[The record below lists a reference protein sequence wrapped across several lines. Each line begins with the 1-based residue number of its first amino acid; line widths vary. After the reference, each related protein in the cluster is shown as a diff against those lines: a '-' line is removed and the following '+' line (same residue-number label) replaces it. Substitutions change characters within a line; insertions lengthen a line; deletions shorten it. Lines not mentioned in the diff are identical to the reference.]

1 MNQSVDE
8 RAAELYDLS
17 VPDWPGEIDF
27 YQQLAAQTRS
37 SGESVLEVA
46 CGTGRVAIRLA
57 QDGVHVTG
65 IDRSTAMLDVARGK
79 SATMPNVRW
88 VQADMRSFDLGTAF
102 GLVIIP
108 GHSFQHM
115 LTPADQ
121 VACLACIRQHLIA
134 DGVLVIHLDHQD
146 IAWLGELCTGR
157 ESSPMPAQELTHPR
171 TGRRIRTG
179 RAWSYERSTQTASLT
194 TVWEE
199 IGVDGTVVGRWQ
211 RGPVPLHCVF
221 RFEMEHLLARAGFE
235 VTALY
240 GDFGRGEL
248 TDESSE
254 MIWVAKNR
262 PIGPGNTVHLLQ
274 AEA

>member
-1 MNQSVDE
+1 M
-8 RAAELYDLS
+8 
-17 VPDWPGEIDF
+17 
-27 YQQLAAQTRS
+27 
-37 SGESVLEVA
+37 
-46 CGTGRVAIRLA
+46 
-57 QDGVHVTG
+57 VTG

-115 LTPADQ
+115 LTPGDQ
-121 VACLACIRQHLIA
+121 MACLACIRRHLTA
-134 DGVLVIHLDHQD
+134 GGVLVVHLDHQD
-146 IAWLGELCTGR
+146 LSWLGELCTGR
-157 ESSPMPAQELTHPR
+157 ESAPMPTQELTHPR
-171 TGRRIRTG
+171 TGRRIRTR

-199 IGVDGTVVGRWQ
+199 IGADGTVVVRWR

-221 RFEMEHLLARAGFE
+221 RFEMEHLPARTGFE

-240 GDFGRGEL
+240 GDFLGEAL
-248 TDESSE
+248 TDGSAE
-254 MIWVAKNR
+254 MVWVAKNR
-262 PIGPGNTVHLLQ
+262 PISPGNTVHLLQ